1 MQPMNINITNSKE
14 TSETDDYSEFEKYII
29 KNNIQLS
36 KENKE
41 LRIQITDLEKQN
53 SEHESENDKYDE
65 RIRYM
70 RGLMHNL
77 YSLKEMSISVKNN
90 WEEYV
95 KKSNKLFLKYNQ
107 IDGNNGLINKIIA
120 IYIVNLIIILL
131 IDILFNDNYIIL
143 IKMIIYNSTTIGL
156 FSTIYK
162 KYIINDNLY
171 KVYWCQNSKKI
182 IIKYNEEYYNLKKLQ
197 DDLEN
202 QTKEKMKEINELE
215 KTCVGVSVM
224 IDNV

>member
-14 TSETDDYSEFEKYII
+14 TSETEDYSEFEKYII
-29 KNNIQLS
+29 KNNIQLN

-41 LRIQITDLEKQN
+41 LRIHIADLEKQN

-77 YSLKEMSISVKNN
+77 YSLKEMSTLVRNN
-90 WEEYV
+90 WELHA
-95 KKSNKLFLKYNQ
+95 KKTNKLFLKYNQ

-131 IDILFNDNYIIL
+131 IDVLFNDNYIIL
-143 IKMIIYNSTTIGL
+143 IKMIIYNSATIGL
-156 FSTIYK
+156 FSTSYK
-162 KYIINDNLY
+162 KYVINENLY
-171 KVYWCQNSKKI
+171 KIQWCNRSKKI
-182 IIKYNEEYYNLKKLQ
+182 IMKYNEEYYNLKNLQ

-215 KTCVGVSVM
+215 KACVGVSVM

>member
-14 TSETDDYSEFEKYII
+14 TSEIEDYSEFQKYII
-29 KNNIQLS
+29 KNNIYIT
-36 KENKE
+36 KENKQ
-41 LRIQITDLEKQN
+41 LREKIVELEKQN
-53 SEHESENDKYDE
+53 NEYESDIDKHEE
-65 RIRYM
+65 RIIYM

-77 YSLKEMSISVKNN
+77 YSLKEMSTLVKNN

-95 KKSNKLFLKYNQ
+95 KKSKKLFNKYNN

-120 IYIVNLIIILL
+120 IYIVNLVIILL
-131 IDILFNDNYIIL
+131 IDIIFYHKYIIF
-143 IKMIIYNSTTIGL
+143 IKMIIYNSAIIAL
-156 FSTIYK
+156 FSTSYK

-171 KVYWCQNSKKI
+171 KIFWCQKSKKI
-182 IIKYNEEYYNLKKLQ
+182 VMKYNEEYYNLKNLQ

-202 QTKEKMKEINELE
+202 QTKEKIKEINELE
-215 KTCVGVSVM
+215 KACVGVSVM

>member
-14 TSETDDYSEFEKYII
+14 TSETEDYSEFEKYII
-29 KNNIQLS
+29 KNNVHLT

-41 LRIQITDLEKQN
+41 LRLQIAELEKQN

-77 YSLKEMSISVKNN
+77 YSLKEMSTLVRNN
-90 WEEYV
+90 WELHA
-95 KKSNKLFLKYNQ
+95 KKTNKLFLKYNQ

-131 IDILFNDNYIIL
+131 IDVLFNDNYIIL
-143 IKMIIYNSTTIGL
+143 IKMIIYNSATIGL
-156 FSTIYK
+156 FSTSYK
-162 KYIINDNLY
+162 KYVINENLY
-171 KVYWCQNSKKI
+171 KIQWCNRSKKI
-182 IIKYNEEYYNLKKLQ
+182 IMKYNEEYYNLKNLQ

-215 KTCVGVSVM
+215 KACVGVSVM